1 MMAPPVD
8 VAGPRPR
15 FGRCG
20 GFSEVE
26 VEVES
31 AFHGRGR
38 VRASGSGEAEAVG

>member
-8 VAGPRPR
+8 VASPRPR

-26 VEVES
+26 VES
-31 AFHGRGR
+31 AFHG
-38 VRASGSGEAEAVG
+38 